1 MARTSQTGETTVKQY
16 TFGIRTLSRLGHDPA
31 AGLLS
36 KADHEEYIRSMVA
49 DGWRLMGQPQV
60 HPQMVAYNQE
70 PAAGFNI
77 IYWWERGE

>member
-1 MARTSQTGETTVKQY
+1 MARSTQEGETTVKEY
-16 TFGIRTLSRLGHDPA
+16 TFNIMTISRLGHDPQ

-36 KADHEEYIRSMVA
+36 KEDHLTLIRQMVA

-70 PAAGFNI
+70 PSAGFNV
-77 IYWWERGE
+77 IYWWERGN